1 MVEAKQAERDR
12 LRNQEEV
19 SSDDD
24 DEVESHIMPTV
35 IVDSKPRRF
44 IQNSPKN
51 YAKVSNKLVKAKHQV
66 FENEVVEK
74 QEICRQNWRNKEIRS
89 RSEQTPAG
97 NVNEMENVSF
107 AKTYSFRNL
116 PKGRVA
122 KVKQMFDHT
131 PPALPERVCTIKRPP
146 KPRLPAAAIIEKTSQ
161 LQD

>member
-12 LRNQEEV
+12 LRSQEEV

-89 RSEQTPAG
+89 RSEQHTTTPAAPD
-97 NVNEMENVSF
+97 VNEMENVSF

-116 PKGRVA
+116 PKGTVLENHRKKVSFNIARIERSEIRV
-122 KVKQMFDHT
+122 D
-131 PPALPERVCTIKRPP
+131 PELIP
-146 KPRLPAAAIIEKTSQ
+146 S
-161 LQD
+161 

>member
-1 MVEAKQAERDR
+1 MATSAYQMKQTWDQMVEAKQAERDR
-12 LRNQEEV
+12 LRSQEEV

-116 PKGRVA
+116 PKGTVFENHRKKLSFNIA
-122 KVKQMFDHT
+122 RI
-131 PPALPERVCTIKRPP
+131 ERSEIP
-146 KPRLPAAAIIEKTSQ
+146 S
-161 LQD
+161 

>member
-12 LRNQEEV
+12 LRSQEEV

-44 IQNSPKN
+44 TQNSPKN

-89 RSEQTPAG
+89 RSEQHTTTPAAPD
-97 NVNEMENVSF
+97 VNEMENVSF

-116 PKGRVA
+116 PKGTVFENHRKKSHSILRGSSEARSRV
-122 KVKQMFDHT
+122 D
-131 PPALPERVCTIKRPP
+131 PELIP
-146 KPRLPAAAIIEKTSQ
+146 S
-161 LQD
+161 